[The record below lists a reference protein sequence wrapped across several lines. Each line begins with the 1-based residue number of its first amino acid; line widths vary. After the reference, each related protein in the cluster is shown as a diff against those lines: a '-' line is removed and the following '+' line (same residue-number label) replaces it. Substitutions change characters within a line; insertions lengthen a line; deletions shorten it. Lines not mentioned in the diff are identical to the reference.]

1 MFLKQECDCPELI
14 VIIYIVFQFIKLF
27 QRNINDVLIE
37 SISSFL
43 VGNFFE
49 IRLFFAIAL
58 HCEAQSGKGN
68 P

>member
-1 MFLKQECDCPELI
+1 M
-14 VIIYIVFQFIKLF
+14 
-27 QRNINDVLIE
+27 E

-49 IRLFFAIAL
+49 IRSFFAIAL
-58 HCEAQSGKGN
+58 HCEAQVKVTLT